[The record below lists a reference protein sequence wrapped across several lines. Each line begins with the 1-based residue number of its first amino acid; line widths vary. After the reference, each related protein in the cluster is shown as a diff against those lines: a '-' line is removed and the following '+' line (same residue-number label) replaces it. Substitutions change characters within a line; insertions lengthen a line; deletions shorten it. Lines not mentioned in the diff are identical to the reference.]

1 MNKKNLVEIKKGEQ
15 GTGLLI
21 EHDGYI
27 SSDCGDNK
35 KLFED
40 INGGRTDSE
49 FYCPEHFIVSAV
61 FQKYGIENANGRIYP
76 ESVLRR
82 EVDKYMNKI
91 REKNAI
97 GECYKPSA
105 MILTETG
112 WKHLCE
118 VEIGENILTLNPST
132 KEIEL
137 KPIRNIIRHGHDG
150 NLIHIQGRSIDE
162 LVTPGHSFPTFDRN
176 NNFKKFVTAEDIHS
190 GEVDSHSYI
199 PKTGNKELRPLGIP
213 SYEDKLVQ
221 AKVAQIL
228 NVICER
234 YFKDFSY
241 GFRPN
246 RDCHQAIKRIDE
258 IIMRGNIK
266 TIVEADIK
274 GFFDHVD
281 HDLLIRMLEVII
293 KDRDFIWLIKR
304 FLKAGYMYQGKYN
317 ETDEGTPQGG
327 LISPV
332 LANLYL
338 HVVLDNWFDNEV
350 KTLCQGNAYI
360 VRYADDFVCMFQNEK
375 DAEMFYRM
383 LIKRFDQ
390 FKLEVE
396 PTKTKIFSFGRNSK
410 ENNTFDFLGFTITN
424 GKTRQGYYRVD
435 YNTSAKKS
443 KLKFKGIS
451 DFIKQNIQ
459 LGYKELIKQ
468 LNRKLIGL
476 YNYYGISG
484 NFCWINKLYN
494 FVKNILR
501 KALGKRSQ
509 RGEISWSKLKNIL
522 EYNPLI
528 KPEIK
533 YRIW

>member
-1 MNKKNLVEIKKGEQ
+1 MINEYLDMVEHINKQL
-15 GTGLLI
+15 
-21 EHDGYI
+21 
-27 SSDCGDNK
+27 
-35 KLFED
+35 
-40 INGGRTDSE
+40 
-49 FYCPEHFIVSAV
+49 
-61 FQKYGIENANGRIYP
+61 
-76 ESVLRR
+76 
-82 EVDKYMNKI
+82 DKYQNVEGLMRYFNENSLYNLHKKMDGKKATGIDNITKFDYGMFAEDKI
-91 REKNAI
+91 YDLIQRMKTKK
-97 GECYKPSA
+97 YKPKA
-105 MILTETG
+105 VRRVM
-112 WKHLCE
+112 
-118 VEIGENILTLNPST
+118 
-132 KEIEL
+132 
-137 KPIRNIIRHGHDG
+137 
-150 NLIHIQGRSIDE
+150 
-162 LVTPGHSFPTFDRN
+162 
-176 NNFKKFVTAEDIHS
+176 
-190 GEVDSHSYI
+190 I
-199 PKTGNKELRPLGIP
+199 PKPNGKQRPLGIP

-360 VRYADDFVCMFQNEK
+360 VRYADDFVCMFQNDK